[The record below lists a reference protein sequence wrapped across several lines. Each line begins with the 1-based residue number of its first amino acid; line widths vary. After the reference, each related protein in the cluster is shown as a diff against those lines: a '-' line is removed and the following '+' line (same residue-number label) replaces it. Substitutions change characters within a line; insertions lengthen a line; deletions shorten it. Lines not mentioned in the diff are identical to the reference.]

1 MSAHGTDARY
11 KQHCRCESCR
21 AAHTAADKARRQR
34 RLHDPRLGMVHGK
47 RSTYNN
53 QGCRCELCRAAKS
66 AYDRDLFRRNRE
78 AGPS

>member
-1 MSAHGTDARY
+1 
-11 KQHCRCESCR
+11 
-21 AAHTAADKARRQR
+21 
-34 RLHDPRLGMVHGK
+34 MVHGK